1 MMLAYLADDLAAWLL
16 PEGLTAIA
24 SAVMAVGT
32 TVVLIVAGIGFLRR
46 GMNAQ

>member
-1 MMLAYLADDLAAWLL
+1 MTLAYLADELGSWLSS
-16 PEGLTAIA
+16 EGLTAIA
-24 SAVMAVGT
+24 SAVMAAGT